1 MDGFINLLKPPGI
14 SSHDAVQRVRRLLGQ
29 KQVGHTGTLDP
40 AACGVLVLACGRATR
55 LVEFM
60 HSLVKAYRAQ
70 VVLGITTDTLDAT
83 GQVISRRPVSGLAAV
98 DVAAVLPDFMG
109 EIWQKPP
116 AFSALHHQGI
126 RLYELARRG
135 EKVQTEP
142 RQVRIHHLS
151 LLWARMDGTYPRFLL
166 EVECGGGTYI
176 RSLCADIGQA
186 LGTGAC
192 MVTLVRTAVGL
203 FRIRESYTLEEL
215 QASNETQDTSFLQP
229 LETGV
234 EHLPAV
240 TLDAGAGAKWE
251 HGQDLRPEDLARVPP
266 GLAWGHD
273 CRVHTGDGRLAGIG
287 VVAGAGAGQAWRLRP
302 RKVLLY

>member
-1 MDGFINLLKPPGI
+1 MDGFINLLKPSGI

-83 GQVISRRPVSGLAAV
+83 GQVTCRRPVSGLSPA
-98 DVAAVLPDFMG
+98 DVAAVLPAFVG

-116 AFSALHHQGI
+116 AFSALHHRGA

-135 EKVQTEP
+135 ERVDVKP
-142 RQVRIHHLS
+142 RRVHIYNLS
-151 LLWARMDGTYPRFLL
+151 LLWARMDEIYPRFLL

-176 RSLCADIGQA
+176 RSLCADIGQT

-192 MVTLVRTAVGL
+192 MLTLVRTAVGS
-203 FRIRESYTLEEL
+203 FRVGESYTLEEL
-215 QASNETQDTSFLQP
+215 DAMVRAGDTSFLHP
-229 LETGV
+229 LEAGV
-234 EHLPAV
+234 AHLPAV
-240 TLDAGAGAKWE
+240 TLSRGAGARWQ
-251 HGQDLRPEDLARVPP
+251 HGQDLGIENLVRMPD
-266 GLAWGHD
+266 GLAAGQY
-273 CRVHTGDGRLAGIG
+273 CRVYTGDGRLAGVG
-287 VVAGAGAGQAWRLRP
+287 VVAGTGPGRLRRLRP
-302 RKVLLY
+302 RKVLL